1 MGLHPGDN
9 ASFSNDDF
17 FVAVKQMKR
26 TAVQCLQFGDID
38 SEMSVI
44 VFVDQD
50 QEIIGLVAFQHPPD
64 TDSGLVKEIID
75 DSHLHGLPGIHQEW
89 FQLA

>member
-1 MGLHPGDN
+1 MGLHPGDY

-17 FVAVKQMKR
+17 FVAVKQVKR

-50 QEIIGLVAFQHPPD
+50 QEIIGLVAFQRASNTNSTCVKKIVDDCHFN
-64 TDSGLVKEIID
+64 GLIRT
-75 DSHLHGLPGIHQEW
+75 HQKR
-89 FQLA
+89 FQFA

>member
-17 FVAVKQMKR
+17 FVAVKQVKR

-50 QEIIGLVAFQHPPD
+50 QELIGLVAFQRASN
-64 TDSGLVKEIID
+64 TDSRCVKKIVDDCHFNGLI
-75 DSHLHGLPGIHQEW
+75 GTY
-89 FQLA
+89 